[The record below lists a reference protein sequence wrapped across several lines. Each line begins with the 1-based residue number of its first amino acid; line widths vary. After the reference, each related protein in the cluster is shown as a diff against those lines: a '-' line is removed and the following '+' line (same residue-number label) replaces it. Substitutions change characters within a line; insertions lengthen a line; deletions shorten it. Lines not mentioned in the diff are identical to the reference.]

1 MSKLKTPFSDQVFP
15 NKMSVTVSVSIMVMA
30 GLCQENTEGRV
41 HTLLYIK
48 TSTTSTTG
56 HVDLAERVS
65 KTFWK
70 DSIIRPD
77 WLLPTPHDLT
87 YTRRSHVN
95 YCSSTFWDVNI
106 KDSVVK
112 LRHIRYP
119 FSHTEDMD
127 DFVIFVICET
137 ISLS

>member
-1 MSKLKTPFSDQVFP
+1 
-15 NKMSVTVSVSIMVMA
+15 MA
-30 GLCQENTEGRV
+30 GLCQENTEGRI

-48 TSTTSTTG
+48 TSTSTTG

-70 DSIIRPD
+70 DAIIRAD
-77 WLLPTPHDLT
+77 WLLPTPLDLT
-87 YTRRSHVN
+87 YTRRAHVN

-112 LRHIRYP
+112 LRHIR
-119 FSHTEDMD
+119 SKSS
-127 DFVIFVICET
+127 
-137 ISLS
+137 ISISNSPTNPSFC

>member
-1 MSKLKTPFSDQVFP
+1 
-15 NKMSVTVSVSIMVMA
+15 MA
-30 GLCQENTEGRV
+30 GLCQENTEGRI

-48 TSTTSTTG
+48 TSTSSSTTSTTPTTG

-70 DSIIRPD
+70 DAIIRAD
-77 WLLPTPHDLT
+77 WLLPTPLDLT
-87 YTRRSHVN
+87 YTRRAHVN

-112 LRHIRYP
+112 LRHIRYKSSITNSP
-119 FSHTEDMD
+119 TNP
-127 DFVIFVICET
+127 
-137 ISLS
+137 SLC